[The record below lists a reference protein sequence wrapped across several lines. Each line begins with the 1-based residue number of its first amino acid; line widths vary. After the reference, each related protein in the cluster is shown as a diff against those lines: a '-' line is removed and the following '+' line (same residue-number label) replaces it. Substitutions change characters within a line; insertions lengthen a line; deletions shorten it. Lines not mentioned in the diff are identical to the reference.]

1 MSAAPQATPQL
12 PAGTAMDLALEEAV
26 SRILATV
33 PAAAHESV
41 ALANAHGRV
50 LAERMH
56 SAIDLPGFDNSS
68 MDGYAV
74 RAAEVAAAGPETPVR
89 LRLMGTA
96 AAGDTCQGTLE
107 AGGCVR
113 VATGAPLPAGADA
126 VVMQEYTRI
135 DPGTPGEVAI
145 LDAPKPWENVRL
157 RGEDIKRGEV
167 IGDAGTVLTAGGMAQ
182 LAATGVATVNVGR
195 RPQVG
200 LLATGSELAEPGRRL
215 APGNIY
221 ESNRLALAAL
231 LERAGAVPKIFP
243 LVPDELTATHQAL
256 DDALSESD
264 VVVTTGGA
272 SVGELDFIKRAFV
285 EAGGQLEFRRVAIR
299 PGRPFIFGRRGQKL
313 LFGLPGNPVSA
324 FVSCLLFVRPAL
336 LRWQGAGEVS
346 LPAHPG
352 VLAEAATNT
361 GDRPHFLRV
370 RVDAAGMV
378 HCGGLQASHALS
390 SLAVANGLLELPP
403 RVVLPA
409 GAAVRV
415 MRLET

>member
-1 MSAAPQATPQL
+1 MSAAPQATPEL
-12 PAGTAMDLALEEAV
+12 PAGTAMDLPLEEAV
-26 SRILATV
+26 SRILAAV
-33 PAAAHESV
+33 PAAARESV
-41 ALANAHGRV
+41 PLADAHGRV

-56 SAIDLPGFDNSS
+56 STIDLPGFDNSS

-74 RAAEVAAAGPETPVR
+74 RAGDVAAAGRETPVR

-96 AAGDTCQGTLE
+96 AAGETYQGRLE

-126 VVMQEYTRI
+126 VVMQEDTRNE
-135 DPGTPGEVAI
+135 PGTPGEVAI

-157 RGEDIKRGEV
+157 RGEDIKYGEV
-167 IGDAGTVLTAGGMAQ
+167 VGDAGIVLKAGGMAL

-195 RPQVG
+195 RPRVG
-200 LLATGSELAEPGRRL
+200 LLATGSELAEPGRMVT
-215 APGNIY
+215 PGKIY

-231 LERAGAVPKIFP
+231 VEHVGAAPKIFP
-243 LVPDELTATHQAL
+243 LVADDFTATCQAL
-256 DDALSESD
+256 DEALTESD
-264 VVVTTGGA
+264 IVVTTGGA

-285 EAGGQLEFRRVAIR
+285 EAGGQLEFWRVAIR
-299 PGRPFIFGRRGQKL
+299 PGRPIIFGRRGQKL

-336 LRWQGAGEVS
+336 LRWQGAREVS

-352 VLAEAATNT
+352 VLAEAATNP

-370 RVDAAGMV
+370 RVDAAGIV
-378 HCGGLQASHALS
+378 SGSGLQASHALS

-415 MRLET
+415 IRLDT